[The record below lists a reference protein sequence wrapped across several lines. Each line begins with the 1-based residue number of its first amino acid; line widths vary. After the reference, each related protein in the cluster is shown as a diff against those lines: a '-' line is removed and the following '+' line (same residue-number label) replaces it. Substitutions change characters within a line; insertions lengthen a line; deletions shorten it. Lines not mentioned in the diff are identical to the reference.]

1 MERTG
6 EPCSRGVEAAA
17 GELLGGHSGA
27 DCCLGVHLESQYIR
41 VCLGYGATGTFTI
54 LRMADSCGWLWCQA
68 IYDPESG
75 GH

>member
-6 EPCSRGVEAAA
+6 ELCSRGVEAAV

-27 DCCLGVHLESQYIR
+27 DCCLGVHLASQYIL
-41 VCLGYGATGTFTI
+41 VCLECGATRTFAV
-54 LRMADSCGWLWCQA
+54 LSVADSCGRLLSQA
-68 IYDPESG
+68 IYDLESG